1 MARTRTQKALL
12 KAERS
17 GTWVAERNRR
27 LNQDYGAISQHVRV
41 TPGKREQL
49 NKVKHKE
56 RIFHDGAPFA
66 CLGITA

>member
-17 GTWVAERNRR
+17 GTWCAERNRR
-27 LNQDYGAISQHVRV
+27 MNQDYGTISQHVRM
-41 TPGKREQL
+41 TPGKRQQL

-56 RIFHDGAPFA
+56 RIYNDGAPFV
-66 CLGITA
+66 CLLVS